1 MTITGQNFEMF
12 AGDSKEIEIAVVD
25 ENGAALDLTPYDAIN
40 WVVYKP
46 TTKEIVLSKTLGS
59 GITVAAPLTGIITI
73 SLVPADTENIFPMI
87 YAHECEINS
96 GTSVVSTVCTGTMK
110 IVYSKA

>member
-1 MTITGQNFEMF
+1 MTITGQNFEMY

-25 ENGAALDLTPYDAIN
+25 ENGAPLDLTPYDAIN
-40 WVVYKP
+40 WVAYKP
-46 TTKEIVLSKTLGS
+46 TTKEIVLSKILGS
-59 GITVAAPLTGIITI
+59 GIMVDTPLAGIIKI
-73 SLVPADTENIFPMI
+73 SLVPADTENIYPLI

-96 GTSVVSTVCTGTMK
+96 GTTVVSTVCTGTMK